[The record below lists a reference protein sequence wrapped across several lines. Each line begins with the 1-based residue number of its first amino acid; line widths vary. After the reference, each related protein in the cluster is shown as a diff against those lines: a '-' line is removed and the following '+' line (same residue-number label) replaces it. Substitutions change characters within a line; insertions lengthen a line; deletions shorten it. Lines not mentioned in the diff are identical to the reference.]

1 MYDQAYNKKLHLKF
15 EPQQHDA
22 AVSIIEAIKGLFR
35 KKPFKELALE
45 TLRKSFL

>member
-15 EPQQHDA
+15 EHHA
-22 AVSIIEAIKGLFR
+22 AVSIIEAIKGLLT

-45 TLRKSFL
+45 TLHKSFL